1 MSQNPQEPMDEAS
14 AWIYRWTQLV
24 DATHAQLEERFG
36 CEVDRDALKLVSA
49 MRLGAA
55 SEIMLVYQD
64 LPTVDEL
71 VNLLTEDAQTGRLA
85 RALQEIQLDEPLIP
99 TEVFGRVDEQK
110 LKSGGEIWKIHKYDA
125 DPFPSNP
132 HAHNVE
138 TGLKLHLG
146 TGELFEKTIS
156 RGRIPCKS
164 LRKLRQLVRTDIG
177 LPADTCN

>member
-1 MSQNPQEPMDEAS
+1 MDEADWVS
-14 AWIYRWTQLV
+14 EWTKLV
-24 DATHAQLEERFG
+24 NATHSRLQQQCGYEI
-36 CEVDRDALKLVSA
+36 DRDVLKAVSVK
-49 MRLGAA
+49 RLGAE
-55 SEIMLVYQD
+55 SEIMLYRRD
-64 LPTVDEL
+64 LPSVDGLVEL
-71 VNLLTEDAQTGRLA
+71 LGEDARTGRLA
-85 RALQEIQLDEPLIP
+85 GTLQEIRLDEPLIP
-99 TEVFGRVDEQK
+99 LDVLSRVDEQK

-164 LRKLRQLVRTDIG
+164 LRKLRQLVRADIG